1 MTKSVKDP
9 VAADEVV
16 VRPFADWLREQAKGV
31 SHEELSESLHK
42 LVEAVVETGKKG
54 TLTFKITV
62 DHVKNAEAHVLK
74 VTDQIALNVP
84 THDRPV
90 SVFFSNEGNLQRR
103 DPTSP
108 ELGLGLR
115 DVSLEPDDQI
125 ASKEAQA

>member
-1 MTKSVKDP
+1 MSNKDAT
-9 VAADEVV
+9 VDDAVV

-74 VTDQIALNVP
+74 VTDQIALSAP

-90 SVFFSNEGNLQRR
+90 SVFFSNEGNLQRK

-115 DVSLEPDDQI
+115 DVSIEPDDQL
-125 ASKEAQA
+125 ASKEKRA